1 MASDEQGE
9 RTEQATDAKREEF
22 RRRGQVASTRELGTS
37 LMFLFAAMFLF
48 MFGRYYF
55 QNIVGAFEHYFG
67 SSLVAFIRSA
77 DISGALAFLGIKI
90 VYLLG
95 PLFLFAL
102 VIGIG
107 SQLMQ
112 TGFLNVEDA
121 LSFDLSKM
129 NPLNAINRIFSM
141 RGVVELFK
149 SLLKMGIIFIVMYF
163 LLRSEIK
170 KIPYLTGYSVE
181 ELMTY
186 VGAVLFKLLTGTGFF
201 MLAIAL
207 ADYIYQRWQIERDM
221 MMTKQEVKEEMKSR
235 EGDPMIK
242 ARVRKIQREM
252 AMKKM
257 MSEVPKGDVVITNPT
272 HIAVVLKYGAN
283 LPAPQLIAKGAD
295 FVAEKIKEIAR
306 EKNIP
311 IIENKP
317 LARTIFKTMK
327 IGQVIPKDLFVA
339 VAEVLSYVYRL
350 KKKKFNR
357 SKTTAKKSTARQNAT
372 ERRPEQGV

>member
-37 LMFLFAAMFLF
+37 LVFLSAALFLY

-55 QNIVGAFEHYFG
+55 QNIVGAFEYFFG

-77 DISGALAFLGIKI
+77 DISGAVTFLGLKI
-90 VYLLG
+90 LYLLG
-95 PLFLFAL
+95 PLFMLAL
-102 VIGIG
+102 LIGIG
-107 SQLMQ
+107 SQVLQ

-121 LSFDLSKM
+121 LTFDLGKM

-141 RGVVELFK
+141 RGVVELLK
-149 SLLKMGIIFIVMYF
+149 SLVKMAIIFIVLYF
-163 LLRSEIK
+163 LLRAEIK

-181 ELMTY
+181 ALMTY
-186 VGAVLFKLLTGTGFF
+186 LGFILFKLLTGVGFF

-242 ARVRKIQREM
+242 ARIRKIQREM

-257 MSEVPKGDVVITNPT
+257 MTEVPKGDVVITNPT
-272 HIAVVLKYGAN
+272 HIAIVLKYGDN

-295 FVAEKIKEIAR
+295 YVAEKIKEIAR

-350 KKKKFNR
+350 KKKKFGRTKAQANR
-357 SKTTAKKSTARQNAT
+357 SKLRQ
-372 ERRPEQGV
+372 PEQGV